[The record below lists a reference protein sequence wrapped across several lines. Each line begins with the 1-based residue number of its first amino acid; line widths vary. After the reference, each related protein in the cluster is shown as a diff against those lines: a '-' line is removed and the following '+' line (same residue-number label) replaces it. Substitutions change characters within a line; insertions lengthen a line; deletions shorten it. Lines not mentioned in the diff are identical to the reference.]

1 MCINIYTKFI
11 IYFHWFFL
19 VKSLGCW
26 GEAESDRAITEDYGE
41 LDTQGCYEKTL
52 SLGYR
57 VFAINEGSNCY
68 TSESAFKTYTKYGPI
83 SCDDPRASIVYQINS
98 GN

>member
-1 MCINIYTKFI
+1 M
-11 IYFHWFFL
+11 
-19 VKSLGCW
+19 SLGCW
-26 GEAESDRAITEDYGE
+26 GEAESDRAIPEDYGK
-41 LDTQGCYEKTL
+41 LGKQGCYEKTL

-83 SCDDPRASIVYQINS
+83 SCDDPRASIVYQINQ
-98 GN
+98 GNLIHYRFLYFDIILIR